1 MIAFTLQPCRAI
13 SIIGLLLRQLVIAS
27 IDFYD
32 QALWQTDE
40 IGYKGA
46 NDVLSS
52 EVDAQL
58 FTSQASP

>member
-1 MIAFTLQPCRAI
+1 MIAFTLQPCRVI